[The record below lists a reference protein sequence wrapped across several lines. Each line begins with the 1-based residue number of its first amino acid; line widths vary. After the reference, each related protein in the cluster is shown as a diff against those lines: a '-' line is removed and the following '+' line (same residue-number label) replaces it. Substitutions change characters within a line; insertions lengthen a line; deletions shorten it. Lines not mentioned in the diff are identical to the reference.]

1 MNDEYLKKLSAEIE
15 STIPDDCIYYSNPYD
30 SDAILYAVQK
40 AWQSAC
46 EYKQK
51 EIDELLGQ
59 LKSCIFVYEEK
70 LDRLISENKKLRDAL
85 EFYAEYKNDD
95 PDDDYNYDVA
105 IEALKEK
112 K

>member
-1 MNDEYLKKLSAEIE
+1 MNDKDKEAFEKWYIKTD
-15 STIPDDCIYYSNPYD
+15 TIPVINNLTGPRTYNYFT
-30 SDAILYAVQK
+30 LEQT
-40 AWQSAC
+40 WQAAC

-51 EIDELLGQ
+51 EIDT
-59 LKSCIFVYEEK
+59 LKLEYDK
-70 LDRLISENKKLRDAL
+70 LTDWAAEYKAENKKLREAL

-105 IEALKEK
+105 REALKEVEK